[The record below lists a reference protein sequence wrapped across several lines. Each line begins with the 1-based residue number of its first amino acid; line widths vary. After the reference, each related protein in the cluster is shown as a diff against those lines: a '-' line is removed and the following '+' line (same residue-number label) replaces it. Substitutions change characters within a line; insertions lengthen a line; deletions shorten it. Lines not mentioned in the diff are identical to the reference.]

1 MHWQTWFICVAPSAF
16 HRSFTVAHLHHATSL
31 PLAGYP
37 ILSVAAAALVPQL
50 EQRLEQRLA
59 TPQKTILLFANTNL
73 VLKCQA
79 MRQWLCGEEVILV
92 NDGIGLDIA
101 ALLMHGRRYEENLNG
116 TDFLPHLLKSLR
128 IRRKIYL
135 LGGMPGV
142 AENAA
147 AVIQNHMGHEVVG
160 CTDGYSKLD
169 AAVLRQRI
177 NHSGAEIV
185 LVAMGNPIQEEW
197 IRANA
202 AELDA
207 SLLIGVGALFDF
219 LSGKARRAP
228 RWVQKIRFEWLFRL
242 SLEPKRLLRRYT
254 LDIASF
260 VLLCLRDRKLT
271 ARPTTLASP

>member
-1 MHWQTWFICVAPSAF
+1 M
-16 HRSFTVAHLHHATSL
+16 AHLHHATSL

-37 ILSVAAAALVPQL
+37 ILSIASAALVPQ
-50 EQRLEQRLA
+50 LEQRLA

-73 VLKCQA
+73 VLKCRT
-79 MRQWLCGEEVILV
+79 MRSWLGSEEVILV
-92 NDGIGLDIA
+92 NDGIGLDIT
-101 ALLMHGRRYEENLNG
+101 ALLMHGRRYQENLNG
-116 TDFLPHLLKSLR
+116 TDFLPHLLKRLQL
-128 IRRKIYL
+128 RRKIYL

-142 AENAA
+142 AEKAA
-147 AVIQNHMGHEVVG
+147 AVIQNDMGHEVVG

-169 AAVLRQRI
+169 AAVLREQI
-177 NHSGAEIV
+177 NQSGAEIV

-202 AELDA
+202 DALDA
-207 SLLIGVGALFDF
+207 TLLIGVGALFDF

-228 RWVQKIRFEWLFRL
+228 IWVQKIRFEWLFRL

-260 VLLCLRDRKLT
+260 IVLCLRDRQGISDRGSV
-271 ARPTTLASP
+271 AVEGAQQR

>member
-1 MHWQTWFICVAPSAF
+1 MAQ
-16 HRSFTVAHLHHATSL
+16 LHAATSL

-37 ILSVAAAALVPQL
+37 IVSIASAALIPQ
-50 EQRLEQRLA
+50 LEQRLA

-79 MRQWLCGEEVILV
+79 MRSWLCGHEVILV

-101 ALLMHGRRYEENLNG
+101 ALLMHGQRYQENLNG
-116 TDFLPHLLKSLR
+116 TDFLPLLLKSLQVR
-128 IRRKIYL
+128 HKIYL

-142 AENAA
+142 AEKAA
-147 AVIQNHMGHEVVG
+147 AVIQNDMDHEVVG
-160 CTDGYSKLD
+160 CTDGFSKLD
-169 AAVLRQRI
+169 ADSLRHQI
-177 NHSGAEIV
+177 NQSAAEIV

-202 AELDA
+202 DALDA
-207 SLLIGVGALFDF
+207 RLLIGVGALFDF

-228 RWVQKIRFEWLFRL
+228 IWVQKIRFEWLFRL

-254 LDIASF
+254 VDIASF
-260 VLLCLRDRKLT
+260 MLLCLRDRKLT
-271 ARPTTLASP
+271 AEQTTLVNP

>member
-1 MHWQTWFICVAPSAF
+1 MRWQTWFICADPFALD
-16 HRSFTVAHLHHATSL
+16 RSFTMPHLNHATSL

-37 ILSVAAAALVPQL
+37 ILSIAAAALVPQ
-50 EQRLEQRLA
+50 LEQRLA

-73 VLKCQA
+73 VLKCQT
-79 MRQWLCGEEVILV
+79 MRTWLCGEDVILV

-101 ALLMHGRRYEENLNG
+101 ARLMHGQRYQENLNG
-116 TDFLPHLLKSLR
+116 TDFLPHLLKNLR
-128 IRRKIYL
+128 IRRKVYL

-142 AENAA
+142 AEKAA
-147 AVIQNHMGHEVVG
+147 TIIQNDMGHEVVG

-169 AAVLRQRI
+169 AAVLRDQI
-177 NHSGAEIV
+177 NQSGAEIV

-202 AELDA
+202 DALDA
-207 SLLIGVGALFDF
+207 RLLIGVGALFDF

-228 RWVQKIRFEWLFRL
+228 TWVQKIRFEWLFRL

-254 LDIASF
+254 VDIASF
-260 VLLCLRDRKLT
+260 LLLCLRDRKLI
-271 ARPTTLASP
+271 AHGTTLANP

>member
-1 MHWQTWFICVAPSAF
+1 MRWPIWFICAGPSAF
-16 HRSFTVAHLHHATSL
+16 LRSFTLAQLHAATSL

-37 ILSVAAAALVPQL
+37 IVSIASAALIPQ
-50 EQRLEQRLA
+50 LEQRLA

-79 MRQWLCGEEVILV
+79 MRSWLCGHEVILV

-101 ALLMHGRRYEENLNG
+101 ALLMHGQRYQENLNG
-116 TDFLPHLLKSLR
+116 TDFLPLLLKSLQVR
-128 IRRKIYL
+128 HKIYL

-142 AENAA
+142 AEKAA
-147 AVIQNHMGHEVVG
+147 AVIQNDMDHEVVG
-160 CTDGYSKLD
+160 CTDGFSKLD
-169 AAVLRQRI
+169 ADSLRHQI
-177 NHSGAEIV
+177 NQSAAEIV

-202 AELDA
+202 DA
-207 SLLIGVGALFDF
+207 VDARLLIGVGALFDF

-228 RWVQKIRFEWLFRL
+228 IWVQKIRFEWLFRL

-254 LDIASF
+254 VDIASF
-260 VLLCLRDRKLT
+260 MLLCLRDRKLT
-271 ARPTTLASP
+271 AEQTTLVNP